1 VTVDWWELAG
11 YCKIGFLA
19 DGWWWWKLEP
29 IVLNLVFHWPGS
41 SDWFSIAKSVTLW
54 VFSAK

>member
-1 VTVDWWELAG
+1 MVG
-11 YCKIGFLA
+11 G
-19 DGWWWWKLEP
+19 GGRLEP